1 MDCGNDGKGRSKS
14 TMSTTYCST
23 DYIVTSCP
31 SQARLASV
39 GRCQSSFAVCLPLPP
54 GSNRENLQFGIR
66 PHRGGKLSLSLS
78 KPDEPAKLTKTLGY
92 SYKSGGARKLR
103 HLGGICSLNVGL
115 HFTVILNQG
124 SSRIPLT
131 LLPFTPTRP
140 ATFLRRKTSKC
151 QATRKAGIIKFPKE
165 KSPARTYE
173 VWTDQPGLG
182 RRNAKLKALPKGW
195 AQDRQAFRF
204 FFFFASTELP

>member
-1 MDCGNDGKGRSKS
+1 
-14 TMSTTYCST
+14 
-23 DYIVTSCP
+23 
-31 SQARLASV
+31 
-39 GRCQSSFAVCLPLPP
+39 
-54 GSNRENLQFGIR
+54 
-66 PHRGGKLSLSLS
+66 
-78 KPDEPAKLTKTLGY
+78 
-92 SYKSGGARKLR
+92 
-103 HLGGICSLNVGL
+103 VGL

-204 FFFFASTELP
+204 FFFLPPQSFLKFLRVVHVYGDLRPNQGPGKPVKGKSDLVPTVQ